1 MNEQFVVPSLGNC
14 RIQSPLP
21 LSTSSKEDNFR
32 FVEDSQRI
40 LYQATF
46 NNLDQ
51 HELFGGESPVSFEA
65 AGPRAMTFF
74 DASKVRAGMV
84 CERSM
89 ASAMVFRDLFQ
100 NIDMTLWN

>member
-21 LSTSSKEDNFR
+21 LSTSSQEDNFR

-46 NNLDQ
+46 NDLNQ
-51 HELFGGESPVSFEA
+51 HELFGGDSPISFEA
-65 AGPRAMTFF
+65 AGPRAMTFLIHQ
-74 DASKVRAGMV
+74 
-84 CERSM
+84 RSEQALLLVEGYALESTM
-89 ASAMVFRDLFQ
+89 
-100 NIDMTLWN
+100 

>member
-51 HELFGGESPVSFEA
+51 HELFGYAFGTHFGTLFE
-65 AGPRAMTFF
+65 PLLT
-74 DASKVRAGMV
+74 
-84 CERSM
+84 
-89 ASAMVFRDLFQ
+89 
-100 NIDMTLWN
+100 

>member
-21 LSTSSKEDNFR
+21 LSTSSQEDNFR
-32 FVEDSQRI
+32 FVEDSQRV

-46 NNLDQ
+46 NNLNQ

-74 DASKVRAGMV
+74 DASKVRAAIVTCGGLCPGINNVIRALVMQ
-84 CERSM
+84 M
-89 ASAMVFRDLFQ
+89 
-100 NIDMTLWN
+100 